1 MDSTPNGREPVHV
14 RVTDLHKKYGDHA
27 VLKGVTFNAMRGVTN
42 MIVGVSGS
50 GKTVLLRQ
58 LLRLERPDSGSIA
71 IDGIDIAPLN
81 EIELSRVRMKMG
93 MVFQDAALFDSM
105 TVFDNV
111 AFPLREHYPDL
122 DRARIAEMVEE
133 QLRGLGVLHAIKKL
147 PAELSGGMR
156 KRVAVARAMVAKPE
170 IVIYDEPTRGL
181 DPITSRTVDALI
193 EENRERSGVTSIVI
207 SHDMKSVVGIAQH
220 LSLLHE
226 GRIAFSADRD
236 AFLVSSDP
244 LVRDFL
250 DVSGVEFPPEIERQ
264 LVDIRAALREKR

>member
-1 MDSTPNGREPVHV
+1 M
-14 RVTDLHKKYGDHA
+14 
-27 VLKGVTFNAMRGVTN
+27 LKGITFDAMRGVTN

-58 LLRLERPDSGSIA
+58 LLRLERPDAGSIA
-71 IDGIDIAPLN
+71 IDGIDIAPLD
-81 EIELSRVRMKMG
+81 EIELARVRMKMG

-111 AFPLREHYPDL
+111 AFPLREHFPAL
-122 DRARIAEMVEE
+122 DKARVAELVEE

-193 EENRERSGVTSIVI
+193 EENRQRSGVTSIVI
-207 SHDMKSVVGIAQH
+207 SHDMKSVIGIAQH
-220 LSLLHE
+220 LSLLHD
-226 GRIAFSADRD
+226 GKIALSADRD
-236 AFLVSSDP
+236 AFLVSSNP
-244 LVRDFL
+244 LVRGFL
-250 DVSGVEFPPEIERQ
+250 DVSGIEFPPEIERQ
-264 LVDIRAALREKR
+264 LVDIRRNLNAQP